1 MILYHGSNHI
11 IDKPLYGAGK
21 KYNDYGI
28 GFYFSEYISIK
39 CYFTI
44 LQNTQDIAFYSNILP
59 QDIELLSNAFQYL

>member
-28 GFYFSEYISIK
+28 GFYLYREYRACQK
-39 CYFTI
+39 K
-44 LQNTQDIAFYSNILP
+44 
-59 QDIELLSNAFQYL
+59 

>member
-28 GFYFSEYISIK
+28 GFYCTE
-39 CYFTI
+39 
-44 LQNTQDIAFYSNILP
+44 N
-59 QDIELLSNAFQYL
+59 IELAKRMVCIRQSGRIC